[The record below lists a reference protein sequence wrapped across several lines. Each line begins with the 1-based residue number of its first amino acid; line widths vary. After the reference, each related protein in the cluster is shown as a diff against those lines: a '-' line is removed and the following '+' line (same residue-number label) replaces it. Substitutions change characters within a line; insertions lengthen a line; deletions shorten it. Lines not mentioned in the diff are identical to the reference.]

1 MNMGVESTILLFVII
16 WLIIISCFVLKIYL
30 SIRSVSRQTK
40 DKNVIALINNL
51 LKDKDAENKLIESLT
66 HRISSLEE
74 ESLSHIYKIGLVRFN
89 PFGDTGGEQSFIL
102 ALLDHKKNGLVLSGL
117 YSRSGMRWYIKKV
130 INGKGLMHELSVE
143 EQKAIDQAK

>member
-1 MNMGVESTILLFVII
+1 M
-16 WLIIISCFVLKIYL
+16 
-30 SIRSVSRQTK
+30 SRQTK

-117 YSRSGMRWYIKKV
+117 YSLSGMRWYIKKV